1 MWNLGL
7 GLLAVLLFSVKK
19 GSLPS
24 PGARGREEEE
34 GGDRFVLAGE
44 LVRNGGEGR
53 GKGRRRQ
60 RKVGWGRGGECAAC
74 EVSGED
80 SVTCECVYQV

>member
-24 PGARGREEEE
+24 PGARGREEKE

-44 LVRNGGEGR
+44 LVKWKR
-53 GKGRRRQ
+53 GKRE
-60 RKVGWGRGGECAAC
+60 GEEAEESGMG
-74 EVSGED
+74 EVSAQR
-80 SVTCECVYQV
+80 VK